1 MDQRKQEVVDFVDFE
16 FDEHKPI
23 ILTERTWNPPRRP
36 EQLQSRH
43 FHHGLE
49 IVLCDEGEGLW
60 IVGTSVVR
68 IGRGDVL
75 VLYPGILHAARA
87 LVPGFRLRIVYYEP
101 ALLFAGALEQHDVE
115 ARLRLMRP
123 PHILKATPT
132 DSSRISVYV
141 RILVDELATFYG
153 SDESDEPAPVQQHLL
168 RLIHIEVVRATSD
181 TSMWTNQRRTP
192 TNGRTRGQPD
202 AEVIVP
208 NHDTLARLSPAL
220 SYIVEHVYEL
230 PRIDALASLCN
241 MSASTFR
248 RAFVST
254 FGRPPRD
261 YIIELKI
268 NTAKALLRDESRS
281 IAMVSDSVGYSSRS
295 SFNRHFQELTGATPH
310 EWRRTN
316 GIAKQRIAESPAGRS
331 DQ

>member
-1 MDQRKQEVVDFVDFE
+1 MDQRTREVVDFVDFE

-101 ALLFAGALEQHDVE
+101 ALLFAGALEQHDVQ
-115 ARLRLMRP
+115 ARRRLMRP

-132 DSSRISVYV
+132 ESSRIPVYV
-141 RILVDELATFYG
+141 QILVDELGTFH
-153 SDESDEPAPVQQHLL
+153 ESDEPAPVQRHLL

-181 TSMWTNQRRTP
+181 TSKPTKQRRTP
-192 TNGRTRGQPD
+192 TNGPTRGQPD
-202 AEVIVP
+202 ADVIVP

-220 SYIVEHVYEL
+220 SYIVEHVCEL

-268 NTAKALLRDESRS
+268 NTAKALLRDESKS

-295 SFNRHFQELTGATPH
+295 SFNRHFQELTGATPY

-316 GIAKQRIAESPAGRS
+316 GTAKQRVAESSTTPS
-331 DQ
+331 DP